1 MASKIKN
8 NPISSSI
15 STKALLD
22 TLRSKNLSFVLGNS
36 LDTNEKTNTTESFSE
51 ALNSSSLAIKIT
63 NNKFMEVIPVP
74 EGGEKFLKTGV
85 IPGYFQSSNEQA
97 QQFYFVQD
105 NMLYFIL
112 TPKDGREDYQ
122 SSIKISQSFVDSSGN
137 IAHSKDGFSYCA
149 VAALPDGVS
158 EISRKYIPIVT
169 AKDEVYD
176 YNNSDAS
183 KLLEAKRICGSS
195 SELRTGNCCLYY
207 DESEYNPIE
216 DTYYNVGDFYR
227 CFDTKCYKCIELAKK
242 LNKHYVFHKHSLSAL
257 GPTGGTGERCLDFDN
272 ENFPTKCGIC
282 SCRTDKK
289 STSYYEDII
298 SDINVSE
305 SLSVKR
311 NCKIDKVGREKLSG
325 AISSITVDLSG
336 ASKEAKTLST
346 DYLNSNLFVPLIG
359 DGTTEAL
366 FPITSVLDAEGNKTI
381 TGIGLPNSNGMN
393 YTTAKVDVETLS
405 KMFPN
410 LESSRFKVNLFPING
425 PHANMRN
432 ILKTSVLLSMNINS
446 SDIENITEQTI
457 FNRFGLA
464 TIRDSE
470 GININSGRSEREEVF
485 TDLTTKLNATKQG
498 ILEISSSVDT
508 TSSKATVDNT
518 ALSGDDGKRFDN
530 TSLEVN
536 VVNFKRTSSFGAEMQ
551 VNTNMADVLDG
562 KTVTDDLGDTYTINS
577 ITKPTSA
584 AGNDISLSDQEV
596 LHRNT
601 TNINLNYGTNQN
613 RTYRFE
619 ILVGFN
625 SGNII
630 T

>member
-1 MASKIKN
+1 M
-8 NPISSSI
+8 
-15 STKALLD
+15 
-22 TLRSKNLSFVLGNS
+22 
-36 LDTNEKTNTTESFSE
+36 
-51 ALNSSSLAIKIT
+51 
-63 NNKFMEVIPVP
+63 
-74 EGGEKFLKTGV
+74 
-85 IPGYFQSSNEQA
+85 
-97 QQFYFVQD
+97 
-105 NMLYFIL
+105 
-112 TPKDGREDYQ
+112 
-122 SSIKISQSFVDSSGN
+122 
-137 IAHSKDGFSYCA
+137 
-149 VAALPDGVS
+149 
-158 EISRKYIPIVT
+158 
-169 AKDEVYD
+169 
-176 YNNSDAS
+176 
-183 KLLEAKRICGSS
+183 
-195 SELRTGNCCLYY
+195 
-207 DESEYNPIE
+207 
-216 DTYYNVGDFYR
+216 
-227 CFDTKCYKCIELAKK
+227 
-242 LNKHYVFHKHSLSAL
+242 
-257 GPTGGTGERCLDFDN
+257 
-272 ENFPTKCGIC
+272 
-282 SCRTDKK
+282 
-289 STSYYEDII
+289 
-298 SDINVSE
+298 
-305 SLSVKR
+305 
-311 NCKIDKVGREKLSG
+311 
-325 AISSITVDLSG
+325 
-336 ASKEAKTLST
+336 
-346 DYLNSNLFVPLIG
+346 
-359 DGTTEAL
+359 
-366 FPITSVLDAEGNKTI
+366 
-381 TGIGLPNSNGMN
+381 PNSNGMN

-498 ILEISSSVDT
+498 IIEISSSGDT

-536 VVNFKRTSSFGAEMQ
+536 VVNFKRTSAFGAEIQ
-551 VNTNMADVLDG
+551 VNTNIPNVLDG